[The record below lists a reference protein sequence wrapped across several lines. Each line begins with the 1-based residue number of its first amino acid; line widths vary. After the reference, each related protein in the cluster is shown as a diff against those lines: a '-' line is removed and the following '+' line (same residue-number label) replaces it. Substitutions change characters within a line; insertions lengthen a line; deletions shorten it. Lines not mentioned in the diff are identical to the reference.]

1 MNVAEAIE
9 KRRSF
14 RSLLKVEISQELIK
28 DLAGAASL
36 APSCF
41 NKQPQRFVFVYDE
54 PYVSNLKQSL
64 SKGNEWAYNASM
76 IIAVLSKE
84 TDDCILGDRKYFLFD
99 TGMSVAFLMLKAQ
112 ELGYV
117 AHPIAGYDPLKV
129 RNVINSPQ
137 DLQIIALIIFGKHNK
152 EIDPLLSEKQKQD
165 ELQRPP
171 RKAFEEFACLN
182 TYCLKD

>member
-1 MNVAEAIE
+1 
-9 KRRSF
+9 
-14 RSLLKVEISQELIK
+14 
-28 DLAGAASL
+28 
-36 APSCF
+36 
-41 NKQPQRFVFVYDE
+41 
-54 PYVSNLKQSL
+54 
-64 SKGNEWAYNASM
+64 
-76 IIAVLSKE
+76 
-84 TDDCILGDRKYFLFD
+84 
-99 TGMSVAFLMLKAQ
+99 
-112 ELGYV
+112 LGYV

-152 EIDPLLSEKQKQD
+152 EINPLLSEKQKQD

>member
-1 MNVAEAIE
+1 MNVLETIE

-14 RSLLKVEISQELIK
+14 RSLEKTPITK
-28 DLAGAASL
+28 DLIFDLAKVAVL

-41 NKQPQRFVFVYDE
+41 NKQPEKFVFIYEE
-54 PYVSNLKQSL
+54 PYLGSVKKAL

-76 IIAVLSKE
+76 IIAVLAKE
-84 TDDCILGDRKYFLFD
+84 TEDCILSDRKYYLFD
-99 TGMSVAFLMLKAQ
+99 TGMSVAFLILRAT

-117 AHPIAGYDPLKV
+117 AHPIAGYDPTKV
-129 RNVINSPQ
+129 KEAIASPD
-137 DLQIIALIIFGKHNK
+137 DLQVIALIIFGKHKK

-165 ELQRPP
+165 ELERPP

-182 TYCLKD
+182 TYCLNA